1 MVKEYSQS
9 LHQGFLL
16 SVLWHDATAM
26 APAQHGDSSPCSCQL
41 GCFSFPK
48 FSPIWFLIRV
58 SLQVMKHSVAVEFE
72 LFAQI
77 CLKRGDV
84 FLTPSPLC
92 KHAFSHLKSNACTEQ
107 KVKKS
112 LTWAMSDSD
121 RGSSVLQSATDDGL
135 WQLHDDEQWQLCE
148 YPEAQGSPVY
158 QLSPTSLRVC
168 SP

>member
-84 FLTPSPLC
+84 FLTPSPPC
-92 KHAFSHLKSNACTEQ
+92 KHVFSHLKSNACTEQ

-121 RGSSVLQSATDDGL
+121 RGSLVLQSATDDGQR
-135 WQLHDDEQWQLCE
+135 QLHDDGQWQLHE
-148 YPEAQGSPVY
+148 YPEALGSPGD
-158 QLSPTSLRVC
+158 QLSPTGLRVC